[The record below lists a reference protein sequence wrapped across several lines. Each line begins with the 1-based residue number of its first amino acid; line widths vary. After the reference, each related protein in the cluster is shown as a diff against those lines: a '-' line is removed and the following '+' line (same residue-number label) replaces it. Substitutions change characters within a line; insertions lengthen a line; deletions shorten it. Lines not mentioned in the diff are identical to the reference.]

1 MTNKEYAN
9 QFQLLAKLMELHGE
23 SSYRIKSYNNAYR
36 ILRGVADPVHSMTLT
51 ELKSIKGIGDA
62 IGQKTL
68 ELQRSGS
75 MQLLEEYR
83 QQTPSG
89 IIELMG
95 IKGLGIK
102 KILTLWQ
109 ELQIASPGE
118 LLHACEENR
127 LVELKGFGVKTQKT
141 IRERL
146 EYYFRS
152 QDKLH
157 YAVLEEA
164 AHDLVLDIQ
173 DVLGP
178 ELVQLTGQI
187 RRLEPIL
194 KAIVVL
200 IGTHDIQALFE
211 GGLLQLERQDAQAP
225 VYYCRTTADQ
235 FPVILCTSDPDFF
248 GYNLVRTTGPEAFN
262 AVLFEQLY
270 APAVD
275 WRHNNPP
282 QLQGWSEAQI
292 LAQAGLPWVDPEI
305 RDVPKIALRLK
316 GGSAVDLI
324 QSTDIRGIVHA
335 HSNWSDGGTS
345 IEVLASYV
353 QEQGYAYLGLT
364 DHSKSAFY
372 ANGLDEDRI
381 LKQHAEIDELNKELA
396 PFRIFK
402 GIESDIL
409 ADGSL
414 DYSDEVLASFDFIV
428 SSIHSVL
435 NMDRAKATARLI
447 KAIENPYTTILGH
460 PTGRL
465 LLRREGYPIDHKAVI
480 DACAEHEVIIE
491 INATPWRIDLDW
503 RWERYALEKGEQ
515 IAINPDAHEKAGYA
529 DMRYGLLVGRIAGL
543 TAAQTFNAL
552 SAEAVAD
559 WFEKRKVRQVQE
571 A

>member
-36 ILRGVADPVHSMTLT
+36 ILRGVTDPVHLMTLS

-75 MQLLEEYR
+75 MKLLEEYR

-109 ELQIASPGE
+109 ELQIESPGE

-173 DVLGP
+173 DVLGT

-187 RRLEPIL
+187 RRLQPIL

-200 IGTHDIQALFE
+200 IGTHEIDALFE
-211 GGLLQLERQDAQAP
+211 GDLLQLERKDEQAP
-225 VYYCRTTADQ
+225 VYHCRTTEDQ

-270 APAVD
+270 TPAID

-292 LAQAGLPWVDPEI
+292 LEQAGLPWVAPEI
-305 RDVPKIALRLK
+305 RDLPKIALQLK
-316 GGSAVDLI
+316 GGAAVPLI
-324 QSTDIRGIVHA
+324 EASDIRGIVHA
-335 HSNWSDGGTS
+335 HSTWSDGGTS
-345 IEVLASYV
+345 IEALATYV
-353 QEQGYAYLGLT
+353 QDQGYAYLGLT

-372 ANGLDEDRI
+372 ANGLSPERVRA
-381 LKQHAEIDELNKELA
+381 QWEEIDALNEKMA

-409 ADGSL
+409 YDGSL
-414 DYSDEVLASFDFIV
+414 DYSPEILAGFDFVIA
-428 SSIHSVL
+428 SIHSTL
-435 NMDRAKATARLI
+435 RMDQQRATERLI
-447 KAIENPYTTILGH
+447 TAIKNPYTRILGH

-465 LLRREGYPIDHKAVI
+465 LLSRQGYPIDHKAVI
-480 DACAEHEVIIE
+480 DACAEYGVAIE
-491 INATPWRIDLDW
+491 LNANPLRLDLDYTW
-503 RWERYALEKGEQ
+503 IPYALEKGVH
-515 IAINPDAHEKAGYA
+515 IAICPDAHSLNGVH
-529 DMRYGLLVGRIAGL
+529 DVHYGVLAARKGML
-543 TAAQTFNAL
+543 TAATCLTAWELDQF
-552 SAEAVAD
+552 EA
-559 WFEKRKVRQVQE
+559 WTQQKVLNT
-571 A
+571 

>member
-23 SSYRIKSYNNAYR
+23 NSYRIKSYNNAYR
-36 ILRGVADPVHSMTLT
+36 ILRGVSDPVHSMTLIQ
-51 ELKSIKGIGDA
+51 LKSIKGIGDA

-75 MQLLEEYR
+75 MKLLEEYR

-89 IIELMG
+89 IIELMS

-109 ELQIASPGE
+109 ELQIESPGE

-127 LVELKGFGVKTQKT
+127 LVALKGFGVKTQRT

-173 DVLGP
+173 DALGT
-178 ELVQLTGQI
+178 ELVQLTGKI

-200 IGTHDIQALFE
+200 IGTHDIQALFDQD
-211 GGLLQLERQDAQAP
+211 LIQLERKDENAP
-225 VYYCRTTADQ
+225 VYHCRTTEDQ

-248 GYNLVRTTGPEAFN
+248 GYNLVRTTGPEVFN
-262 AVLFEQLY
+262 TVLFEQHY
-270 APAVD
+270 QPAVD
-275 WRHNNPP
+275 WRHNNPAE
-282 QLQGWSEAQI
+282 LQGWSEAQI
-292 LAQAGLPWVDPEI
+292 LEQAGLPWVAPEI
-305 RDVPKIALRLK
+305 RDVPKIALQLK
-316 GGSAVDLI
+316 DQAAIDLI
-324 QSTDIRGIVHA
+324 EATDIRGIVHA
-335 HSNWSDGGTS
+335 HSTWSDGATS
-345 IEVLASYV
+345 IEKLARYT

-372 ANGLDEDRI
+372 ANGLSPERV
-381 LKQHAEIDELNKELA
+381 QAQWAEIDTLNQKLT
-396 PFRIFK
+396 PFKIFK

-409 ADGSL
+409 YDGSL
-414 DYSDEVLASFDFIV
+414 DYAPEVLAGFDFVIA
-428 SSIHSVL
+428 SIHSTL
-435 NMDRAKATARLI
+435 RMDKRRATERLI
-447 KAIENPYTTILGH
+447 AAIKNPYTRILGH

-465 LLRREGYPIDHKAVI
+465 LLSRQGYPIDHKAVI
-480 DACAEHEVIIE
+480 EACAEYDVVIE
-491 INATPWRIDLDW
+491 LNANPLRLDLDYTW
-503 RWERYALEKGEQ
+503 IPYALERGVR
-515 IAINPDAHEKAGYA
+515 IAICPDAHSLNGVH
-529 DMRYGLLVGRIAGL
+529 DVHYGILAARKGLL
-543 TAAQTFNAL
+543 TAADCLTAWELDVF
-552 SAEAVAD
+552 EAWTKNKPVPSS
-559 WFEKRKVRQVQE
+559 
-571 A
+571 

>member
-36 ILRGVADPVHSMTLT
+36 IFRGVSTPIHSMTLI

-75 MQLLEEYR
+75 MKLLEEYR

-89 IIELMG
+89 IIELMS

-102 KILTLWQ
+102 KLLTLWQ
-109 ELQIASPGE
+109 ELQIESPGE

-157 YAVLEEA
+157 YAILEEA

-173 DVLGP
+173 DALGI
-178 ELVQLTGQI
+178 ELVQLTGKI

-200 IGTHDIQALFE
+200 IGTHDIQALFDKD
-211 GGLLQLERQDAQAP
+211 LLQLERKDENAP
-225 VYYCRTTADQ
+225 VYHCRTTEEQ

-262 AVLFEQLY
+262 TVLFEQHY
-270 APAVD
+270 QPAVD

-282 QLQGWSEAQI
+282 TLQGWSEIQI
-292 LAQAGLPWVDPEI
+292 LEQAGLPWVAPEI
-305 RDVPKIALRLK
+305 RDIPKIALQLK
-316 GGSAVDLI
+316 DQTAVNLI
-324 QSTDIRGIVHA
+324 EDTDIRGIVHA
-335 HSNWSDGGTS
+335 HSTWSDGATS
-345 IEVLASYV
+345 IEELARYI

-372 ANGLDEDRI
+372 ANGLSPERV
-381 LKQHAEIDELNKELA
+381 QAQWAEIDVLNQQLA
-396 PFRIFK
+396 PFKIFK

-409 ADGSL
+409 YDGSL
-414 DYSDEVLASFDFIV
+414 DYAPELLAGFDFVIA
-428 SSIHSVL
+428 SIHSTL
-435 NMDRAKATARLI
+435 RMDKQRATERLI
-447 KAIENPYTTILGH
+447 TAIKNPYTRILGH

-465 LLRREGYPIDHKAVI
+465 LLSRQGYPIDHKAVI
-480 DACAEHEVIIE
+480 DACAQYDVVIE
-491 INATPWRIDLDW
+491 LNANPLRLDLDYTW
-503 RWERYALEKGEQ
+503 IPYALERGVR
-515 IAINPDAHEKAGYA
+515 IAICPDAHSLNGVH
-529 DMRYGLLVGRIAGL
+529 DVHYGVLAARKGLL
-543 TAAQTFNAL
+543 TAANCLTSWNL
-552 SAEAVAD
+552 D
-559 WFEKRKVRQVQE
+559 KFESWTKRSFPKL
-571 A
+571 